1 MPTRLDRRALLR
13 TTGLTGAGLLLA
25 ACAGTPDPAAAPD
38 ADGGTATPA
47 GDLPS
52 NNEDI
57 AARALDVAGVDAPV
71 GLTPIIAAFEL
82 LTGTGRV
89 PFGVLDEQQRPI
101 LDGDV
106 TVWVVDQDGALAA
119 GPVTPVFFGE
129 GLGARGVYIAE
140 LELPEPGIH
149 DLVVR
154 AETPDGPRAGTG
166 ALSVV
171 DPASSTTYPPGTEL
185 PVVSTP
191 TVDDQGPLEELCTLE
206 PDCSMHDT
214 DLAEVHGSRPVV
226 LSIATPA
233 YCQTA
238 VCGPVIEV
246 VERVRADLGRD
257 DVVFIH
263 AEVYNDAAV
272 TPAPHTQE
280 LGLPSEPWTWVL
292 DADGVVVDRFDGPVV
307 PELLRAAIDQV

>member
-25 ACAGTPDPAAAPD
+25 ACAGTTDPATDPAA
-38 ADGGTATPA
+38 DGGAPPST
-47 GDLPS
+47 GD
-52 NNEDI
+52 DI
-57 AARALDVAGVDAPV
+57 TRRALQAAGVDAPV
-71 GLTPIIAAFEL
+71 GLTPIVAAFEL
-82 LTGTGRV
+82 LTGSGRV

-106 TVWVVDQDGALAA
+106 TVWVVDQDGELAA

-129 GLGARGVYIAE
+129 GLGSRGVYVAE

-166 ALSVV
+166 VLSVV
-171 DPASSTTYPPGTEL
+171 DPETSTTHPPGTEL
-185 PVVSTP
+185 PAVSTP
-191 TVDDQGPLEELCTLE
+191 TVDDPGPLEELCTAE
-206 PDCSMHDT
+206 PDCSMHAV
-214 DLAEVHGSRPVV
+214 DLAEVHGTRPVV
-226 LSIATPA
+226 LTVATPA

-238 VCGPVIEV
+238 VCGPVVEV
-246 VERVRADLGRD
+246 VERVKQELDRD

-263 AEVYNDAAV
+263 AEVYTDAAV

-292 DADGVVVDRFDGPVV
+292 DSAGVVVDRFDGPVV
-307 PELLRAAIDQV
+307 PDLLRAAVDRV